1 MEQRVT
7 KLESEMET
15 IKLDLGILKA
25 TVATKADLAEAM
37 AETRSSIARVNA
49 DTRSVIAEVKADTK
63 TAIAEAKNAIIVWVV
78 GAVFLAQLLPG
89 VLRKLGLQ

>member
-7 KLESEMET
+7 KLESEMAT

-25 TVATKADLAEAM
+25 TVATKTDLAEA
-37 AETRSSIARVNA
+37 IAKVNA
-49 DTRSVIAEVKADTK
+49 DIADVKAETKAAIAETK

-78 GAVFLAQLLPG
+78 GSVFLAQLLPG
-89 VLRKLGLQ
+89 LLRKLGLQ